1 MLAFQLLSP
10 LHIGTYVEKY
20 TPLDYLIWGNDLY
33 LIDENRLFALLKEKN
48 LISEYVSKINLLG
61 HNFRIYKFLEE
72 NLGDINLNLIRL
84 ISHDKAK
91 IETDKNFLE
100 FRPLIRDGRGT
111 PFIPGSS
118 IKGVIRTAVLYKILK
133 ILKQREPKKFEAKII
148 NKIKKASPEVFKQR
162 EPFKK
167 MINQW
172 LQEFQIENKRNTP
185 HSDWL
190 RLVRVRD
197 AYPVFKS
204 TSRIYE
210 IVILSYDGNSWQEK
224 ENFSIF
230 LECLPSLSIYQFELQ
245 IDTLLLEKF
254 KIPQNLEVVKDAYP
268 RNIASLLEVLKE
280 FSSDLCME
288 EQKNFQ
294 YLSLEQWYKKISEK
308 DTFLLGWGGGL
319 LSKTIFLLLPEGLRK
334 FIRNNLRHNRG
345 GALAPKT
352 RRVIKH
358 KREML
363 PLGWAKWVQD
373 GETVL
378 EKQNYKIVLRL
389 KDNNF
394 QLEKIKN
401 KKD

>member
-20 TPLDYLIWGNDLY
+20 TPLDYLILGNDLY
-33 LIDENRLFALLKEKN
+33 LINENRLFALLKEKN
-48 LISEYVSKINLLG
+48 LISEYVSKINLFG

-245 IDTLLLEKF
+245 MDTLLLEKF

-319 LSKTIFLLLPEGLRK
+319 LSKTIFLLLPEELRK

-394 QLEKIKN
+394 QLEKN
-401 KKD
+401 